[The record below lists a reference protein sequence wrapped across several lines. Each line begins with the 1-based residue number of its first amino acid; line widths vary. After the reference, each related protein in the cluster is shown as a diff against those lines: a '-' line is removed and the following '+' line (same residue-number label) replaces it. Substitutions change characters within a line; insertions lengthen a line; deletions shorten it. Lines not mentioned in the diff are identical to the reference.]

1 VTEGTREQKQ
11 EVGGISTHTATWLAW
26 SLAALSMVMFL
37 ASVAFFV
44 LTRAAQV
51 EAHSSLVTSRSI
63 IDLLLF
69 FVPFLAFPLVGAL
82 IASRRPHNPIGWIC
96 LAVGLLWMLLGLFD
110 YYGVYGLANPDTV
123 PFPVVIYAMVE
134 WLWLPTVGLLAI
146 YLLLLFPDG
155 RLPSRRWRPLAWLSG
170 LVIVLLGVNSTLAP
184 GPLTDLEGVRNPFG
198 LEGAPWL
205 VDAEIVLLL
214 IFVGCILAS
223 AVSLILRYRHSG
235 GEVRQQIKW
244 IALAGLFVG
253 LLLST
258 VLGLIIVS
266 EVMRGIGGSTPLW
279 LQGLLFVMVLS
290 FAGVPVAIGFAVLRY
305 RLYDIDLL
313 INRTLVYGSL
323 TVSLAVVYFGGV
335 TVTQAIFRA
344 LTGQEEQPQLAVVV
358 STLVIAALFNPL
370 RRRIQS
376 FIDRRFYR
384 RRYDAAKTLEAF
396 SAKLRDETDLDALSD
411 DLVGVV
417 RETMQPA
424 HVSLWLRPEP
434 TSKGQQTD

>member
-1 VTEGTREQKQ
+1 MSRR
-11 EVGGISTHTATWLAW
+11 TASWLAW
-26 SLAALSMVMFL
+26 SVAALSMVMFL

-44 LTRAAQV
+44 LTRAAQA
-51 EAHSSLVTSRSI
+51 EAPSSLVTSRSI
-63 IDLLLF
+63 IDLLVS
-69 FVPFLAFPLVGAL
+69 VPFLAFPLMGAL

-123 PFPVVIYAMVE
+123 PFPVVIYALVE

-146 YLLLLFPDG
+146 YLLLLFPNG
-155 RLPSRRWRPLAWLSG
+155 RLPSRRWRPLSWLSG
-170 LVIVLLGVNSTLAP
+170 AVIVLLGVDSVLAP
-184 GPLTDLEGVRNPFG
+184 GELTDLEGVRNPFG

-214 IFVGCILAS
+214 LFVGCILAS

-244 IALAGLFVG
+244 IALAGSVVG

-266 EVMRGIGGSTPLW
+266 EVMRGSGDSTPLW
-279 LQGLLFVMVLS
+279 LQGLLFVMLLS
-290 FAGVPVAIGFAVLRY
+290 FTGVPVAIGFAVLKY

-344 LTGQEEQPQLAVVV
+344 LTGQEEQPQLAVVG

-370 RRRIQS
+370 RRGIQS

-384 RRYDAAKTLEAF
+384 KKYDAAKTLEAF
-396 SAKLRDETDLDALSD
+396 SAKLRDETDLEALNGE
-411 DLVGVV
+411 LVRVV
-417 RETMQPA
+417 RETMQPV
-424 HVSLWLRPEP
+424 HVSLWLRPDSVRKISER
-434 TSKGQQTD
+434 SE